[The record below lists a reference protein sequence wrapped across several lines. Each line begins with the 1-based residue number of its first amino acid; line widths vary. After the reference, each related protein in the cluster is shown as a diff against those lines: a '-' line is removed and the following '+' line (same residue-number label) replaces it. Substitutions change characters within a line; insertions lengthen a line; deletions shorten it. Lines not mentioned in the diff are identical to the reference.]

1 MVSAWSLVG
10 GLLWVLVVRCGDL
23 LEWSSQFGEVDGE
36 EDGLLCAVVGAEDL
50 DLLAGDD
57 ANSHIGC
64 SLVIELVSMI
74 LSE

>member
-1 MVSAWSLVG
+1 
-10 GLLWVLVVRCGDL
+10 VVRCWDL
-23 LEWSSQFGEVDGE
+23 LEWSSQLGEVNGQ

-57 ANSHIGC
+57 AHSHVGC
-64 SLVIELVSMI
+64 ALVIELISMI